1 MAQLYANENFPRPV
15 VEELRRLGHQVLTSS
30 ESGMADRAV
39 PDHEVVQFAR
49 SRALALLTLNRRHFF
64 KLHAAIPDHT
74 GIIAC
79 TFDPDFTRQAAA
91 IHSAI
96 IAAGNLSGKILRVNR
111 PAK

>member
-15 VEELRRLGHQVLTSS
+15 VEELRRLGHTVLTSQ

-39 PDHEVVQFAR
+39 PDHEVLAFAKGR
-49 SRALALLTLNRRHFF
+49 GWALLTINRRHFF
-64 KLHAAIPDHT
+64 KLHAVDPNHT

-79 TFDPDFTRQAAA
+79 TFDPDFQRQAAA

-96 IAAGNLSGKILRVNR
+96 GAAVDLKGKLLRVNR